1 MMDILLTEQERMFR
15 QQMKDFVESEIT
27 PCADEWDRRNELAYE
42 AFKKMASVGLTGLTV
57 PEEYGGQGGSLM
69 DAYLMSIELARASI
83 SVASI
88 MGTHMGLALSGL
100 YQFGNEDQRRRYVV
114 PAAKGEKL
122 CAYGLTEHEASSDI
136 SRMSTVARRD
146 GDTWVINGAK
156 CFISNGDKADIVLL
170 FATVD
175 KQLGNKGITAF
186 IVEKGMP
193 GFSVGKVEDKL
204 GIRAESAA
212 ELMFDDVRVPVENQ
226 LGEVGKGMRI
236 ALSILDEG
244 RLDVSGQGVGVA
256 SAALDA
262 AIAYSKQRQQFGQ
275 PISEF
280 QGIQWM
286 LVDMANEVDAAW
298 LMGFRAARLA
308 DTGARFSKEVAQ
320 AKLFAANSAMDVV
333 RKSLQIHGGYGF
345 MKDLPIERYYRDAKI
360 LEIYEGTSE
369 VQKLVIARALL
380 G

>member
-1 MMDILLTEQERMFR
+1 MMDVLLTEPEKMFQR
-15 QQMKDFVESEIT
+15 QMRDFVENEIT

-42 AFKKMASVGLTGLTV
+42 AFLKMKDVGLTGLTI
-57 PEEYGGQGGSLM
+57 PEAYGGQGGSFM
-69 DAYLMSIELARASI
+69 DAFLASVELARASI

-88 MGTHMGLALSGL
+88 FGTHVGLALSGL
-100 YQFGNEDQRRRYVV
+100 YHFGNEEQRQRFVV

-122 CAYGLTEHEASSDI
+122 CAYGLTEREASSDI
-136 SRMSTVARRD
+136 SRMSTVARRE
-146 GDTWVINGAK
+146 GDEWVINGAK
-156 CFISNGDKADIVLL
+156 CFISNGDTADIVLT

-175 KQLGNKGITAF
+175 KALGSKGITAF
-186 IVEKGMP
+186 VIEKGTP
-193 GFSVGKVEDKL
+193 GFSIGKVEDKL
-204 GIRAESAA
+204 GIRAESVA
-212 ELMFDDVRVPVENQ
+212 ELIFDEVRIPVANQ
-226 LGEVGKGMRI
+226 IGEVGKGMRI

-262 AIAYSKQRQQFGQ
+262 AIEYSKQREQFGQ
-275 PISEF
+275 PISQF

-298 LMGFRAARLA
+298 LMAFRAARLA
-308 DTGARFSKEVAQ
+308 DSGERFTREVAQ
-320 AKLFAANSAMDVV
+320 AKLFAANAAMDVT
-333 RKSLQIHGGYGF
+333 RKSLQIHGGYGY

-369 VQKLVIARALL
+369 VQRLVISRALL
-380 G
+380 S

>member
-1 MMDILLTEQERMFR
+1 MIDILLTEQERMFR
-15 QQMKDFVESEIT
+15 QQMRDFVDSEIT
-27 PCADEWDRRNELAYE
+27 PCADEWDRRNELAFE
-42 AFKKMASVGLTGLTV
+42 AFKKMASVGLTGLTI
-57 PEEYGGQGGSLM
+57 PEEYGGQGGSLT
-69 DAYLMSIELARASI
+69 DAFLMSTELARASI

-88 MGTHMGLALSGL
+88 MGTHMGLALSGM
-100 YQFGNEDQRRRYVV
+100 YHYGNEDQRRKYVV

-122 CAYGLTEHEASSDI
+122 CSFGLTEREASSDV
-136 SRMSTVARRD
+136 SGMSTTARRE
-146 GDTWVINGAK
+146 GDEWVINGGK
-156 CFISNGDKADIVLL
+156 CFISNGDTADIVLT

-175 KQLGNKGITAF
+175 RSLGARGITAF

-204 GIRAESAA
+204 GIRAESVA
-212 ELMFDDVRVPVENQ
+212 ELIFDDVRLPAANLV
-226 LGEVGKGMRI
+226 GEVGKGMKI
-236 ALSILDEG
+236 ALATLDEG
-244 RLDVSGQGVGVA
+244 RLDVAGQGVGVA

-262 AIAYSKQRQQFGQ
+262 AIAYSKQRKQFGQ

-298 LMGFRAARLA
+298 LMAYRAAKLA
-308 DTGARFSKEVAQ
+308 DSGARFSKEAAQ
-320 AKLFAANSAMDVV
+320 AKLYAANAAMDVV
-333 RKSLQIHGGYGF
+333 RKSLQIHGGYGY

>member
-100 YQFGNEDQRRRYVV
+100 FQFGNEDQRRRYVV

-146 GDTWVINGAK
+146 GDFWVINGAK
-156 CFISNGDKADIVLL
+156 CFISNGDRADIVLL

-175 KQLGNKGITAF
+175 KQLGSKGITAF
-186 IVEKGMP
+186 IIEKGMP
-193 GFSVGKVEDKL
+193 GFSIGKVEDKL

-212 ELMFDDVRVPVENQ
+212 ELVFDDVRVPVENQ
-226 LGEVGKGMRI
+226 VGEVGKGMRI

-286 LVDMANEVDAAW
+286 LVDMANEVDSAW
-298 LMGFRAARLA
+298 LMGYRAARLA
-308 DTGARFSKEVAQ
+308 DSGARFTKEVAQ
-320 AKLFAANSAMDVV
+320 AKLFAANAAMDVV
-333 RKSLQIHGGYGF
+333 RKSLQIHGGYGY

>member
-1 MMDILLTEQERMFR
+1 MDVLLSEEERMFQR
-15 QQMKDFVESEIT
+15 QMRDFVKKEIE
-27 PCADEWDRRNELAYE
+27 PCASEWDRRNELAYE
-42 AFKKMASVGLTGLTV
+42 AFEKMAAVGLTGLTV

-69 DAYLMSIELARASI
+69 DAFLASVELARASI

-88 MGTHMGLALSGL
+88 IGTHTGLALGGL
-100 YQFGNEDQRRRYVV
+100 YRYGNEDQRRRFVV

-122 CAYGLTEHEASSDI
+122 CCYALTEREASSDI
-136 SRMSTVARRD
+136 SRISTTARRD
-146 GDTWVINGAK
+146 GDEWVINGAK
-156 CFISNGDKADIVLL
+156 CFISNGDRADIVLL

-175 KQLGNKGITAF
+175 KQLGNKGITVF
-186 IVEKGMP
+186 VVEKGTP

-212 ELMFDDVRVPVENQ
+212 ELMFDDVRIPVENQ
-226 LGEVGKGMRI
+226 IGEVGKGMRI

-262 AIAYSKQRQQFGQ
+262 AIAYSKERQQFGQ
-275 PISEF
+275 AICEF

-286 LVDMANEVDAAW
+286 MVDMANQVDAAW
-298 LMGFRAARLA
+298 LLAYRAARLA
-308 DTGARFSKEVAQ
+308 DSGERFSKEVAQ
-320 AKLFAANSAMDVV
+320 AKLFAANTAMDVT
-333 RKSLQIHGGYGF
+333 RKALQIHGGYGF
-345 MKDLPIERYYRDAKI
+345 MKELPLERYYRDAKI

-369 VQKLVIARALL
+369 IQRLVIARALL
-380 G
+380 S

>member
-1 MMDILLTEQERMFR
+1 MDVLLAEQEKMFQR
-15 QQMKDFVESEIT
+15 QMRDFVENEIA
-27 PCADEWDRRNELAYE
+27 PFADEWDERNELAIE
-42 AFKKMASVGLTGLTV
+42 AFYKMKDVGLTGLTI
-57 PEEYGGQGGSLM
+57 PEQYGGQGGSFI
-69 DAYLMSIELARASI
+69 DAYLASIELARASI

-88 MGTHMGLALSGL
+88 FGTHVGLALSGL
-100 YQFGNEDQRRRYVV
+100 HHFGNEEQRQKFVV

-122 CAYGLTEHEASSDI
+122 CAYGLTEREASSDI
-136 SRMSTVARRD
+136 SRMSTVARRE
-146 GDTWVINGAK
+146 GDEWIINGAK
-156 CFISNGDKADIVLL
+156 CFISNGDKADIVLT

-175 KQLGNKGITAF
+175 KQLGSKGITAF
-186 IVEKGMP
+186 VIEKGMP

-212 ELMFDDVRVPVENQ
+212 ELIFDDVRVPVGNQ
-226 LGEVGKGMRI
+226 IGEVGKGMRI

-244 RLDVSGQGVGVA
+244 RLDVAGQGVGVA

-262 AIAYSKQRQQFGQ
+262 AIAYAKQRHQFGQ

-298 LMGFRAARLA
+298 LMGYRAARIA
-308 DTGARFSKEVAQ
+308 DSGERFTKEVAQ
-320 AKLFAANSAMDVV
+320 AKLYAANAAMDVV
-333 RKSLQIHGGYGF
+333 RKSLQIHGGYGY

-369 VQKLVIARALL
+369 VQRLVIARALL
-380 G
+380 S